1 MVGGRGTLN
10 WLSGSL
16 TPPPLPSS
24 LQLSL
29 LIWCKESQ
37 ILGFLAICWPANTAV
52 SHCNIP
58 KILWPIDNSTIIGFL
73 SDLVLRQD
81 WLEIE
86 TGIGVGVHLD
96 VIVDGGADV
105 DIDVNADKD
114 LDADVD
120 KDFDFLLILMP
131 MLTNILSL
139 LLILKLIFTKILSFL
154 SAAAASISSSGRAV
168 LQSTRTVGENLRK
181 YEEWAAK

>member
-1 MVGGRGTLN
+1 MAFWRFVGQPILQ
-10 WLSGSL
+10 SL
-16 TPPPLPSS
+16 IATY
-24 LQLSL
+24 Q
-29 LIWCKESQ
+29 KY
-37 ILGFLAICWPANTAV
+37 
-52 SHCNIP
+52 
-58 KILWPIDNSTIIGFL
+58 NSTIIGFL

-114 LDADVD
+114 LEADIDDLDADVD

-131 MLTNILSL
+131 MLTNILSF